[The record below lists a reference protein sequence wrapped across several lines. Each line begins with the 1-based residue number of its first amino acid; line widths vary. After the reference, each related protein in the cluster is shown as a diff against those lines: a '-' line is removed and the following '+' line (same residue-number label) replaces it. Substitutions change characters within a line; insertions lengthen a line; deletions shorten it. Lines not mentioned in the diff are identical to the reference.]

1 MAMEGHFQSHPDGAP
16 LILFG
21 IPDQEA
27 GKVRHAI
34 EIPKASSLILKHDS
48 NAPLNGLD
56 TVDRANWPYVPV
68 VYWSFRVMV
77 GLGFLMLGLGV
88 LSLWARFR
96 GQLYDWRPLHW
107 LALAM
112 APAGF
117 VAVIAG
123 WVTTEVGR
131 QPFTVYGLLKTAA
144 SASPL
149 EAPAVAASL
158 LTFIMVYFIV
168 FGAGTGYILKL
179 MGKAPH
185 PGEVGP
191 EAGPDHPIRTAG
203 ITPAPAVDP
212 ARTLGAEA

>member
-1 MAMEGHFQSHPDGAP
+1 HFQSHPEGAP

-27 GKVRHAI
+27 GTVRHAI
-34 EIPKASSLILKHDS
+34 EIPKASSLILKHDL

-56 TVDRANWPYVPV
+56 TIDRADWPYVPMV
-68 VYWSFRVMV
+68 FWSFRIMV
-77 GLGFLMLGLGV
+77 ALGFAMLGLGV
-88 LSLWARFR
+88 LSLFARWR
-96 GQLYDWRPLHW
+96 GWLYEWRPLHR
-107 LALAM
+107 LALVM
-112 APAGF
+112 GPSGF

-131 QPFTVYGLLKTAA
+131 QPFTVYGLLRTAQ

-158 LTFIMVYFIV
+158 LTFIVVYFIV

-179 MGKAPH
+179 MAKPPH
-185 PGEVGP
+185 PGETGP
-191 EAGPDHPIRTAG
+191 EAGRDPIRTAG
-203 ITPAPAVDP
+203 ITPAPAVNP
-212 ARTLGAEA
+212 ARTLGAKA